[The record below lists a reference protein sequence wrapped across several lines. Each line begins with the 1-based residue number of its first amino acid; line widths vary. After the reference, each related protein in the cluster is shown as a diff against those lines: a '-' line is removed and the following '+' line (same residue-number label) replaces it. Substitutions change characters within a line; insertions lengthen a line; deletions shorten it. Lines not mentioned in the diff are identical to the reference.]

1 MAFLGTIGLIV
12 YGIGRALFP
21 QHFHENG
28 KKEDKENGKK
38 EDKS

>member
-1 MAFLGTIGLIV
+1 MFERLILIAFLGTIGLIV

-28 KKEDKENGKK
+28 KKEDKP
-38 EDKS
+38 